1 MEQQVDDNTQVEHE
15 DSIADAI
22 AAVALVLIFVA
33 ACIFW
38 ISGQ

>member
-1 MEQQVDDNTQVEHE
+1 MESIMNDETRVEKE

-22 AAVALVLIFVA
+22 AAVSLVLIFVA